1 MKKLDNLKI
10 GKKLLLAFFAMI
22 ILMGI
27 IGSTGFVGLRI
38 VNTELQD
45 IFMTRLPNIV
55 HLMHVDETAN
65 HAVVA
70 IRTMMLTDVHANE
83 FDDLVKYYGQN
94 LAEIE
99 KHWALFQTY
108 VRGNQYGTETE
119 RALADKFGML
129 LINWKAISRQIV
141 DALSEGTK
149 DGRRLAIDLSRTK
162 GKQVFNEMHA
172 AIESLVDINLSA
184 AKDDDAEAAKTFRSV
199 SAALF
204 GIMIAGLLIAVFLSR
219 AVSRSIER
227 PLKEIVDRMESIA
240 QGRLKGDVP
249 EKERQDEIGA
259 LITSLSRVQDYLIEM
274 SAVAEKIACG
284 DHTVEVTPRSDEDIL
299 SYSIS
304 RAQSYLIEMSAVA
317 EKIACGDLTV
327 EVTPRS
333 DTDILSCSL
342 AKMTTNLRDQ
352 TRGIVEGVKTLA
364 SAITEI
370 STTTTQLATSATET
384 LTSVSEVSNTA
395 DEVKETAKMTN
406 EKAEHVVARAEE
418 VITISEAGM
427 SSVKESVAGMNHV
440 KDEMES
446 IAEGI
451 LKLSEQTQNIG
462 EIITAVKDLADQTNL
477 LSVNAS
483 IEASKAG
490 EQGKGFAVVAQEVK
504 TLADQSKEAAEQVAA
519 ILNDIQK
526 AASGAVLSTERGG
539 KAVDSGM
546 GLSSQS
552 QNTIAALTKRVT
564 ESSDTASQIAA
575 SSYQQLVGID
585 QVAQAIESIKEATTQ
600 NVDASRQ
607 LESST
612 RNLTGLSGKLKA
624 LAEQFEV

>member
-10 GKKLLLAFFAMI
+10 GKKLLLGFFAVTT
-22 ILMGI
+22 LMAVIGI
-27 IGSTGFVGLRI
+27 TGFAGLRI
-38 VNTELQD
+38 VYRGLED
-45 IFMTRLPNIV
+45 IFGTRLPNIV

-70 IRTMMLTDVHANE
+70 MRTMMVTDVRTNE
-83 FDDLVKYYGQN
+83 YDDLVKYYGQN
-94 LAEIE
+94 LAETE

-108 VRGNQYGTETE
+108 ARGNQYATETE
-119 RALADKFGML
+119 RALADKFGAL
-129 LINWKAISRQIV
+129 FINWKAISRQIV
-141 DALSEGTK
+141 DALSEGTRE
-149 DGRRLAIDLSRTK
+149 GRRLAMDLSRTK
-162 GKQVFNEMHA
+162 GKHAFDEMHA
-172 AIESLVDINLSA
+172 AIEGLVDINLTVA
-184 AKDDDAEAAKTFRSV
+184 EEDDAEAEKTFRSV
-199 SAALF
+199 SAALL
-204 GIMIAGLLIAVFLSR
+204 GTVIAGLLIAVFLSR
-219 AVSRSIER
+219 AVSRSIDR
-227 PLKEIVDRMESIA
+227 PLKEIVDQMESMA

-249 EKERQDEIGA
+249 EKNRQDEIGA
-259 LITSLSRVQDYLIEM
+259 LMTSLSRVQGFLIEM

-299 SYSIS
+299 SHSIF

-317 EKIACGDLTV
+317 EKIAGGDLTV

-342 AKMTTNLRDQ
+342 AKMITNLRGQ
-352 TRGIVEGVKTLA
+352 TGEIVEGVKTLA

-395 DEVKETAKMTN
+395 DEVKETAKMAN
-406 EKAEHVVARAEE
+406 QKAEDVVARAEE
-418 VITISEAGM
+418 VVEISEAGM
-427 SSVKESVAGMNHV
+427 SSVTESVTGMNHV
-440 KDEMES
+440 KDEMEN

-477 LSVNAS
+477 LSINAS

-504 TLADQSKEAAEQVAA
+504 TLADQSKGAAEQVAA

-526 AASGAVLSTERGG
+526 AAGGAVLSTERGG

-552 QNTIAALTKRVT
+552 QDTIAALTKRVT

-575 SSYQQLVGID
+575 SSYQQMVGID

-600 NVDASRQ
+600 NVDASKQ

-612 RNLTGLSGKLKA
+612 RNLNGLSSKLKA
-624 LAEQFEV
+624 LAEHFEV